1 MEDAEFPSSGVKY
14 LVVVLLQVVMTRAS
28 GRRWDCQESPP
39 LLPVQPASCSDRHP
53 SLKRGSISP
62 LLTSNFQ
69 LSSQSEASTHFAG
82 STRCFFFLYFTSSAQ
97 CSLLQH
103 CNPSR
108 LPSCSTLLPQYHNN
122 LIMLPP
128 LAWWSTPCKP
138 SSGTAICPPIC
149 RLHGQSMACGPTT
162 AMAHTLKTVTVSEL
176 TRTSPLSCRQPVIA
190 AWSIICRHTGSA
202 TTRLQR
208 SSGRMNGLSM
218 AHAYP
223 H

>member
-1 MEDAEFPSSGVKY
+1 
-14 LVVVLLQVVMTRAS
+14 MTRAS

-39 LLPVQPASCSDRHP
+39 LLPVQPAGCSDRHP
-53 SLKRGSISP
+53 SLKRGSTSS
-62 LLTSNFQ
+62 LLKPQFQ
-69 LSSQSEASTHFAG
+69 FSSQSEASTHFAG
-82 STRCFFFLYFTSSAQ
+82 STRCFFFLYFTCSAQ
-97 CSLLQH
+97 CSPSALQPLQIAQLLNSPATIPQQSH
-103 CNPSR
+103 HAASSR
-108 LPSCSTLLPQYHNN
+108 LVVNS
-122 LIMLPP
+122 
-128 LAWWSTPCKP
+128 CKP

-162 AMAHTLKTVTVSEL
+162 AMAHTLKTVTVLEL

-190 AWSIICRHTGSA
+190 VWSIICRHTGSA